1 MFERQTG
8 VYIGSKIPQVLRKA
22 IQHAV
27 MSGSYLNSSDFR
39 DAIKEK
45 LQLEVTFYL
54 NNLSGKL
61 VIAMS
66 ENKPTKQINNLICGM
81 MDVLDQLQKKL
92 LFHQVSLLVSVNF
105 VQTDSEVKVAM
116 RVFLFQNTVNGLLPY
131 GILELIPMIIKNMLR
146 KNIVARGKRDKM
158 Y

>member
-27 MSGSYLNSSDFR
+27 MSGSYLNFSDFIR

-45 LQLEVTFYL
+45 LQQEVTFYP
-54 NNLSGKL
+54 NNLSRKL

-66 ENKPTKQINNLICGM
+66 ENKPFKDTLKEEFGGG
-81 MDVLDQLQKKL
+81 
-92 LFHQVSLLVSVNF
+92 F
-105 VQTDSEVKVAM
+105 
-116 RVFLFQNTVNGLLPY
+116 
-131 GILELIPMIIKNMLR
+131 
-146 KNIVARGKRDKM
+146 
-158 Y
+158 